1 MFFVKDGEV
10 IKKYKIEID
19 REKFIES
26 IDNNDFFGSPTID
39 IYEVKYDYYEL
50 PKIIELIDKVLSGN
64 EDASIELLNYIPS
77 MRKDIQMQIDEL
89 LKDTSD
95 FDKLQDN
102 IKKVNKLIKQKKSNK
117 DQKDVSVYL
126 LDVKSCIKVILIEE
140 MDFEVYIKAC
150 AFLDDSKTL
159 VDKEKICIK
168 A

>member
-1 MFFVKDGEV
+1 
-10 IKKYKIEID
+10 
-19 REKFIES
+19 
-26 IDNNDFFGSPTID
+26 
-39 IYEVKYDYYEL
+39 
-50 PKIIELIDKVLSGN
+50 
-64 EDASIELLNYIPS
+64 
-77 MRKDIQMQIDEL
+77 MQIDEL